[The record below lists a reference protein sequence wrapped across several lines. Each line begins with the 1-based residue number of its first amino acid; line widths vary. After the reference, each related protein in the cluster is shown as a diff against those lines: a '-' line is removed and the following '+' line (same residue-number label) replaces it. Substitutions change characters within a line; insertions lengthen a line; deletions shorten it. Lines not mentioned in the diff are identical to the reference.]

1 MSDTEGVPE
10 GQASSKHK
18 LVDTIADPE
27 LAWVAPEPRGIA
39 SVLTANDSW
48 LYTIVENNGAGP
60 VNWEVHVPAEG
71 EQICSPYTEGGFTM
85 YELAFRELGYK
96 LPFNDFEAE
105 VFGRLNVAPSQLHPN
120 AMAFIRAYQV
130 LCRYLEVEA
139 TVPLF
144 FHIFKIQRQRVGDQ
158 QGWVSLKHASSKIF
172 KMFVES
178 ARGFKERYY
187 VIKPVKE
194 FALNSLYMDKPV
206 FLEDGSP
213 QLDEEGEQVT
223 EWGLRFPLAWT
234 SEHFQMGT
242 KEYLS
247 AAMDLTPEERAGF
260 LKMKAVVKKFKPCT
274 FTTAT
279 GAVALDKY
287 GKPRVEARFVNTKAL
302 LACKSVEEEKL
313 LLGI

>member
-1 MSDTEGVPE
+1 
-10 GQASSKHK
+10 
-18 LVDTIADPE
+18 
-27 LAWVAPEPRGIA
+27 
-39 SVLTANDSW
+39 
-48 LYTIVENNGAGP
+48 
-60 VNWEVHVPAEG
+60 
-71 EQICSPYTEGGFTM
+71 M

-105 VFGRLNVAPSQLHPN
+105 VFGRLKVAPSQLHPN

-144 FHIFKIQRQRVGDQ
+144 FHVFKIQRQRVGDQ

-187 VIKPVKE
+187 VIKPVTE
-194 FALNSLYMDKPV
+194 FALNSLYMDKAV
-206 FLEDGSP
+206 ILEDGSP
-213 QLDEEGEQVT
+213 QLDAQGEPVT
-223 EWGLRFPLAWT
+223 EWSLRFPLAWT

-242 KEYLS
+242 EEYLS
-247 AAMDLTPEERAGF
+247 AAVDLTPEERAGF
-260 LKMKAVVKKFKPCT
+260 LKMKTFVKGFKPCT

-279 GAVALDKY
+279 GKVALDKY

-313 LLGI
+313 LLDNMADLASELFKLAVEHKGDK